1 MKPTHWLILFLV
13 IVAGTVL
20 GNLIVAKIVSVQVQ
34 SSANATPLGRLLGSL
49 G

>member
-1 MKPTHWLILFLV
+1 MKPTDWLILFLV
-13 IVAGTVL
+13 IVAGTIV

-34 SSANATPLGRLLGSL
+34 SSADSTPLGRLLGSL